1 MAPMSNP
8 EERAAD
14 GADGEE
20 TDAAGSDA
28 ARQIE
33 AKLELI
39 GAIALLSVTTAVR
52 SLQARA
58 AQRGGELTHEERG
71 ELERVRSDL
80 RTSLEAL
87 DAQMEESEL
96 AGVDLSGLREKVAR
110 TLRTLD
116 QWPAAGREPS

>member
-1 MAPMSNP
+1 MAPMSTP
-8 EERAAD
+8 EREVD
-14 GADGEE
+14 E
-20 TDAAGSDA
+20 TDTEEPVAAGSDA

-52 SLQARA
+52 SLEARA
-58 AQRGGELTHEERG
+58 AQRGGELTQDERG
-71 ELERVRSDL
+71 ELERVRTDL

-87 DAQMEESEL
+87 DAQMEEGEL

>member
-1 MAPMSNP
+1 MAPMSSS
-8 EERAAD
+8 EKRAAD
-14 GADGEE
+14 RVDGEE
-20 TDAAGSDA
+20 IDAGGSDA

-39 GAIALLSVTTAVR
+39 GAIALLSVTTAMR
-52 SLQARA
+52 SLEARA
-58 AQRGGELTHEERG
+58 AQRGGELTQEERG